1 MSLISTLE
9 SGLHLKSLEGESAD
23 PPRRFVLFHGKDKSH
38 WGSTYRNGAHP
49 TVTDVKI
56 LVVVEP
62 ASHEVVSSLVLILQT
77 WRYETID
84 LTVGRIELVKTD
96 RAYRRLGLMRAL
108 VEAAHDRADLIG
120 HDLQIIW
127 GILGFYGR
135 FGYTQTIPR
144 GQSADLATGSIKTD
158 RDIRFS
164 LRPASSGDAEFLV
177 SIDDHVSSRYA
188 VTSPRDARVW
198 NWEIGGRPARKRLV
212 SLIVDSDGSYVG

>member
-9 SGLHLKSLEGESAD
+9 SGLHLKSLEGESED
-23 PPRRFVLFHGKDKSH
+23 PHRRFVLFHGKDKSH

-96 RAYRRLGLMRAL
+96 R
-108 VEAAHDRADLIG
+108 
-120 HDLQIIW
+120 
-127 GILGFYGR
+127 
-135 FGYTQTIPR
+135 
-144 GQSADLATGSIKTD
+144 
-158 RDIRFS
+158 DIRFS